1 MKPRHVNHYT
11 DIKYVNTYFIE
22 KLISINLKKVL
33 IFISTFYNYKLLK
46 CTIAKTK
53 MLIPI

>member
-22 KLISINLKKVL
+22 KLYKYKPKKGFDFYFDVL
-33 IFISTFYNYKLLK
+33 
-46 CTIAKTK
+46 
-53 MLIPI
+53 